1 MMFWKGGVK
10 MTIAVRYQS
19 RGGNT
24 RAVAEVIAETL
35 GIKSEPIDSP
45 LDETVDVLFL
55 GGGVY
60 GWDADPQLKE
70 YLGRLDSKK
79 IGQIVAFSTTGGMK
93 KAISRI
99 AEYASK
105 AGIKV
110 NEKQLCL
117 KMALQGHATFG
128 REGGH
133 LTDEQIQKVKEF
145 TSDVLAGFRA

>member
-1 MMFWKGGVK
+1 MK
-10 MTIAVRYQS
+10 IAIRYQS

-24 RAVAEVIAETL
+24 RAVAEVIAKILE
-35 GIKSEPIDSP
+35 IKSEPIDSP
-45 LDETVDVLFL
+45 LDETVDLLFL

-70 YLGRLDSKK
+70 YLEKLDSKK
-79 IGQIVAFSTTGGMK
+79 IGEIVAFSTAGVMK

-99 AEYASK
+99 IEYANK

-110 NEKQLCL
+110 NDKQLFL
-117 KMALQGHATFG
+117 KMVMQGHGTFG

-133 LTDEQIQKVKEF
+133 LTDDQIEKIKEF
-145 TSDVLAGFRA
+145 TSDVLAGFQD

>member
-1 MMFWKGGVK
+1 MK
-10 MTIAVRYQS
+10 IAVRYQS

-24 RAVAEVIAETL
+24 RAVAEVISKILE
-35 GIKSEPIDSP
+35 IKSEPIDSP
-45 LDETVDVLFL
+45 LDETVDLLFL

-70 YLGRLDSKK
+70 YLEKLDSKK
-79 IGQIVAFSTTGGMK
+79 IGQIVAFSTTGAMK

-99 AEYASK
+99 TEYADK

-110 NEKQLCL
+110 NDKQLCL
-117 KMALQGHATFG
+117 KMVMQGHATFG

-133 LTDEQIQKVKEF
+133 LTDEQVEKIKEF
-145 TSDVLAGFRA
+145 TSDVLAGFQD

>member
-1 MMFWKGGVK
+1 MK
-10 MTIAVRYQS
+10 IAVRYQS

-24 RAVAEVIAETL
+24 RAMAEVIAKILET
-35 GIKSEPIDSP
+35 KAEPIDSP
-45 LDETVDVLFL
+45 LDETVDLLFL

-70 YLGRLDSKK
+70 YLEKLDSEK
-79 IGQIVAFSTTGGMK
+79 IGEIVAFSTTGAMK

-99 AEYASK
+99 IEYADK

-110 NEKQLCL
+110 NDKHLCL
-117 KMALQGHATFG
+117 KLGMQGHGTFG

-133 LTDEQIQKVKEF
+133 LTDDQIEKIKEF
-145 TSDVLAGFRA
+145 TADVLAGFQD